1 MTPTN
6 TDEAINYAANHLP
19 YGWVLSIDIEKGYG
33 CFVVYDESG
42 EGRLKLDFDREWT
55 TQERIVEIVE
65 KALEMAKK

>member
-1 MTPTN
+1 MIPTSI
-6 TDEAINYAANHLP
+6 DEAFNHAARRLP
-19 YGWVLSIDIEKGYG
+19 DGWVLSIDIEKGYG

-65 KALEMAKK
+65 KAREMAQK